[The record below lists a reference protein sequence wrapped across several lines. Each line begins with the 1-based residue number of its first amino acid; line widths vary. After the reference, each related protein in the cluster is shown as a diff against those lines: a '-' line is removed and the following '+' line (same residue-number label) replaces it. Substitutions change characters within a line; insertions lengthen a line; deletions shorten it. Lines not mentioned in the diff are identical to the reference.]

1 MTGPVE
7 PVTTVTLCRY
17 AGAQRLWA
25 FNQMGS
31 SRRLLAREPGLAFW
45 RLLGTGKGRGFSLQP
60 DLSRYGLLG
69 VWRSAGDA
77 ERFFADSQ
85 LAQEYRTRADEMWTV
100 TLRAY
105 SAKGTW
111 GGLNPFPLV
120 DRQPGAVAVLTRA
133 SIRVSKLVSF
143 WRSVPAT
150 TAALDTA
157 PGLLESIGT
166 GEIPFIHPATFSL
179 WRSEVDLVAYAYG
192 DAAHREVIQRRRDE
206 GWYSEEL
213 FARFTPVHSD
223 GSWNGR
229 DPLAGLL
236 A

>member
-1 MTGPVE
+1 M
-7 PVTTVTLCRY
+7 
-17 AGAQRLWA
+17 WA

-60 DLSRYGLLG
+60 DFSRYGLLG
-69 VWRSAGDA
+69 VWRSARDA
-77 ERFFADSQ
+77 ERFLADSP
-85 LAQEYRTRADEMWTV
+85 LIRAYRTRADEMWTV

-105 SAKGTW
+105 NAKGTW
-111 GGLNPFPLV
+111 GGVHPFPVV

-133 SIRVSKLVSF
+133 SIRASKLVPF
-143 WRSVPAT
+143 WRAVPAT
-150 TAALDTA
+150 TPALDTA
-157 PGLLESIGT
+157 PGLLASIGT
-166 GEIPFIHPATFSL
+166 GEIPFIRPATFSL
-179 WRSEVDLVAYAYG
+179 WRSEEDLVAYAYG
-192 DAAHREVIQRRRDE
+192 DAAHREVIRRRHDE

-223 GSWNGR
+223 GCWNGR